1 MKKMHY
7 KQLFKFLLLLTFG
20 FSQGQTWQWG
30 KSGGSGDDIVN
41 QYPEYTRA
49 ICTDNL
55 GNVYVASNTSG
66 AETVVDGVVVPT
78 YNTQYFGYV
87 QDGFIASYTCE
98 GVLRWTKTIG
108 GKYIDAISDMRS
120 DAQGNIY
127 VVGKIEN
134 TFSFEPGQYCHFDTD
149 YTLPNGSTETSFRQ
163 SLFIVKYN
171 SAGVLQWLR
180 FPQAANIDDAI
191 AHNSISGE
199 LQVDAAGNSHWYT
212 TLTTG
217 VVGNGQYTV
226 TNPPDPP
233 IGYNKSI
240 HILKY
245 DSNGNFV
252 GGVPLPLDL
261 AIPKNEKF
269 HFRRNPYNGNYFIVS
284 GVTITGQGESYFN
297 VYVNGQQVL
306 HNRFLAAFA
315 PNGSFLWKIENQSAL
330 FTNPDFTKD
339 ITFDAQNNIYFT
351 GILGATELQGTI
363 PDGFNGQ
370 PLTGVIDPFW
380 GFLGMPFLIKLD
392 PNGNT
397 IWQTNGNGRGPSH
410 GVVLKNNEV
419 AITGTTQN
427 LVWQNINYNF
437 VGNGSNTFVCRF
449 NKDTGTILGFYHL
462 NNTTASTNQAYHITT
477 DPLGNYYVG
486 GAMNGSMDI
495 NNTTHYSNGGY
506 SDFFIAKLGTSNCN
520 FLGTEPTEKTETKMY
535 PNPVGAVLYI
545 NNQEDLSY
553 ALFNSLGAKIQTGQ
567 LEKNA
572 SLNVESLPKGVY
584 LLSTKNDQ
592 GIIKT
597 EKIVKE

>member
-7 KQLFKFLLLLTFG
+7 KQLLTVLILLVCSFA
-20 FSQGQTWQWG
+20 Q
-30 KSGGSGDDIVN
+30 SGGSGDDIVN
-41 QYPEYTRA
+41 QFPEYTRA

-55 GNVYVASNTSG
+55 GNVYVASNISG

-108 GKYIDAISDMRS
+108 GRYGDGISDMRS

-127 VVGKIEN
+127 VVGKLEN

-149 YTLPNGSTETSFRQ
+149 YILPNGSTETSFRQ

-180 FPQAANIDDAI
+180 FPQAADIYNAK
-191 AHNSISGE
+191 AQASLSGE
-199 LQVDAAGNSHWYT
+199 LQVDAAGNSHWFT

-233 IGYNKSI
+233 IGYNGSN
-240 HILKY
+240 HVLKY

-261 AIPKNEKF
+261 GVRRNENF

-284 GVTITGQGESYFN
+284 GVTIGQGDEYN

-306 HNRFLAAFA
+306 HDKFLAAFA
-315 PNGSFLWKIENQSAL
+315 PNGSFLWKIENQAAWS
-330 FTNPDFTKD
+330 NSYFTKD

-351 GILGATELQGTI
+351 GTIGATEISGLI
-363 PDGFNGQ
+363 PDGFNGL
-370 PLTGVIDPFW
+370 PLIATVNPF
-380 GFLGMPFLIKLD
+380 GFLYGMPFLIKLD

-397 IWQTNGNGRGPSH
+397 IWQTNGYGGASNHS
-410 GVVLKNNEV
+410 VVLKNNEV
-419 AITGTTQN
+419 AITGVSQK
-427 LVWQNINYNF
+427 LVWENINYNF
-437 VGNGSNTFVCRF
+437 GGNGGNTNIIRL

-462 NNTTASTNQAYHITT
+462 NNTTASTNQAYYITN
-477 DPLGNYYVG
+477 DPFGNYYVG

-506 SDFFIAKLGTSNCN
+506 SDFFIAKLGTNNCN
-520 FLGTEPTEKTETKMY
+520 FLGTEPIEKTATKMY
-535 PNPVGAVLYI
+535 PNPVGLLLYI
-545 NNQEDLSY
+545 NNQEDLSFE
-553 ALFNSLGAKIQTGQ
+553 LFNSLGAKIQTGHF
-567 LEKNA
+567 EKNA
-572 SLNVESLPKGVY
+572 VLNVEALPKGVY

-592 GIIKT
+592 GVIKI
-597 EKIVKE
+597 ERIVKE